1 MTEHYTLR
9 CRECN
14 RDWGNRPSSIC
25 EDCLAPLDVKYDL
38 DAARSTFTRDNI
50 ARRPVNLWRYSE
62 LLPIP
67 AGYKPEIPV
76 GMTPLVSAARLAA
89 QIGSRRLYL
98 KNDAVNFPTL
108 SFKDRVVAVALAQ
121 AKAFGFQT
129 VSCSS
134 TGNLANAVAAQA
146 ARQGFDAWI
155 FIPADLEPA
164 KILGTQIFGARLV
177 RIAGNYDQVNR
188 LCSQIGERFHWGF
201 VNINLRPYY
210 AEGSK
215 TVGYEI
221 AEQLGWRLP
230 DNIVVPMAG
239 GSLIT

>member
-38 DAARSTFTRDNI
+38 DAARSSFTRDNI
-50 ARRPVNLWRYSE
+50 ARRPANLWRYAE

-121 AKAFGFQT
+121 AKA
-129 VSCSS
+129 
-134 TGNLANAVAAQA
+134 
-146 ARQGFDAWI
+146 
-155 FIPADLEPA
+155 
-164 KILGTQIFGARLV
+164 
-177 RIAGNYDQVNR
+177 
-188 LCSQIGERFHWGF
+188 
-201 VNINLRPYY
+201 
-210 AEGSK
+210 
-215 TVGYEI
+215 
-221 AEQLGWRLP
+221 
-230 DNIVVPMAG
+230 
-239 GSLIT
+239 